1 MYDIKTEEYRHFSFD
16 LWLTI
21 IKSNPQ
27 YKSRRNRL
35 LKDYF
40 SISQSLDSVDKVVRY
55 YDLLCNEISEKTGR
69 HFHFLEIILLI
80 LRKLKG
86 RIDNIE
92 QESIFLFYEETD
104 RLLMDLKPELMNPD
118 IYSLLEKIRRDGK
131 TMSIASNTAFIQG
144 KSLRK
149 VLNFYGLSDLFSF
162 QIYSDE
168 IGFSK
173 PSSFFFD
180 AIFENIK
187 KIDESLTKKEV
198 VHIGDNFIADHKGAR
213 LYGFNSILIKK

>member
-1 MYDIKTEEYRHFSFD
+1 MNVRIKEYRHFSFD

-21 IKSNPQ
+21 IKSHPK
-27 YKSRRNRL
+27 YKCCRDRL
-35 LKDYF
+35 LRDYF
-40 SISQSLDSVDKVVRY
+40 SISKSIQNVAEVVRY
-55 YDLLCNEISEKTGR
+55 YDLLCNDISQKTGR
-69 HFHFLEIILLI
+69 HFHFSEIILLI
-80 LRKLKG
+80 LKRL
-86 RIDNIE
+86 RVTIDDID
-92 QESIFLFYEETD
+92 QESILLFYEETD
-104 RLLMDLKPELMNPD
+104 SLLMDLKPKLIDDNVR
-118 IYSLLEKIRRDGK
+118 SLFEKIRGEGK
-131 TMSIASNTAFIQG
+131 TMNIASNTAFIQG
-144 KSLRK
+144 KTLRK

>member
-173 PSSFFFD
+173 PSSFFSMRSL
-180 AIFENIK
+180 
-187 KIDESLTKKEV
+187 KI
-198 VHIGDNFIADHKGAR
+198 
-213 LYGFNSILIKK
+213 